1 MRYERN
7 RSAKPAIAMR
17 TFSLAVL
24 ACLALTACDRDPTFD
39 ASSPAAYQKS
49 LSEISAKLGA
59 EDQRRLQIALLTLA
73 LGNTAQSNAL
83 QSANPASL
91 NNLVMLTGVANPLL
105 YLDRVRPGIS
115 GRSAAG
121 VIRYVAAELDNEI
134 SRAEAQSAGA
144 EKLLAAV
151 VIEHPRYYWDSG
163 RNLPTIEFSVYNGS
177 KMVIS
182 RIYVSGVLTV
192 PGRTGKWLTGGLNYQ
207 FDGGLAPGVQM
218 PVTLTPRIFSSQT
231 AKQLESL
238 YNGDVAVKVTN
249 VENSNGQKL
258 VPVDTDI
265 LDGMRNKREFLRGS

>member
-1 MRYERN
+1 MRYEPN